1 MWGRRNKRGGNQRAL
16 CGAGGKN
23 LEGNR
28 NSVSASMWGRRKK
41 SGGKSE
47 LNERYVGKEDEHS
60 RPEAE
65 LNERCRNFFHPND
78 VDSSQH
84 S

>member
-1 MWGRRNKRGGNQRAL
+1 
-16 CGAGGKN
+16 
-23 LEGNR
+23 
-28 NSVSASMWGRRKK
+28 MWGRRKK